1 MIGLY
6 LTGFENMMSGSSNM
20 MWGSGAS
27 LGSGGILFLLL
38 AILAV
43 VFWLLMLMDCLR
55 MPDSKFPAK
64 GKNDKVI
71 WTMTILWLSLV
82 GAILYWLMVKRE
94 Q

>member
-71 WTMTILWLSLV
+71 WTMTILWLSLI